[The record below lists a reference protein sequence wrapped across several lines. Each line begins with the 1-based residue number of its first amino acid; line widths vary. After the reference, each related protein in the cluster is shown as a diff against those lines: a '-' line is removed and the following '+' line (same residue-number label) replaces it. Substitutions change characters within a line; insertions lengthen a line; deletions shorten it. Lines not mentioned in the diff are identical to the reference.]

1 MDRNLNAGVGLHDM
15 YINATSVRNVIK
27 LDDNFFTFASYA
39 NYTSNAWL
47 KIYLTTSVANFL
59 FGYHS

>member
-1 MDRNLNAGVGLHDM
+1 MDRNLNAGVHDM

-39 NYTSNAWL
+39 NYNAWL
-47 KIYLTTSVANFL
+47 KIYLTTSVAKFL
-59 FGYHS
+59 FGCHS